1 MLGKANHIH
10 IAFDHQHIAFA
21 TYAGA
26 TLPHSIELMPFR
38 EKARL
43 GRIQV
48 FGLALANNTPAKP
61 DQVATCIP
69 YRKHDAFTKTVVAA
83 PVVGLYD
90 KAGLNQQSIFILGK
104 DGNQPTPDGTRPA
117 QDRKSVV

>member
-69 YRKHDAFTKTVVAA
+69 YRKHDAFTKTVVARSEERR
-83 PVVGLYD
+83 VGKECVSTCRSRWSRY
-90 KAGLNQQSIFILGK
+90 
-104 DGNQPTPDGTRPA
+104 P
-117 QDRKSVV
+117 

>member
-1 MLGKANHIH
+1 
-10 IAFDHQHIAFA
+10 
-21 TYAGA
+21 
-26 TLPHSIELMPFR
+26 MPFR
-38 EKARL
+38 EKPRL

-90 KAGLNQQSIFILGK
+90 QAGLNQQSIFILGK
-104 DGNQPTPDGTRPA
+104 DGSQPPPVGTRPA
-117 QDRKSVV
+117 QAESEIGRASCRESVWTYVKISGCAGHCKKKQTKLKQ